1 MISRSA
7 KVLVAVISVICWFPV
22 LIAQPKTGLTYWIN
36 ASDKPTENPARR
48 CGYPKVD
55 FKPSVRYSLPHEVRE
70 TSGLANIGGKL
81 FTHNDSH
88 HLPVLYALSPDDGR
102 VLQRI
107 SLSNAS
113 NIDWE
118 ELARDDQY
126 LYVGDFGN
134 NSGQRRIFQIYRIS
148 LSSIPEEGDAEV
160 VADTIRFTYPNQP
173 TDLKYLA
180 HNYDCEAMVATA
192 DALYLF
198 SKNWADGNTW
208 LYKLPKIP
216 GNYEAIPSGS
226 FDSRGLITGAD
237 FCAETRTLALV
248 GYTKNTWKPFAWIMH
263 GFEGEDFFSGI
274 SLRINFKGLITN
286 QIEGV
291 VFSSPTQLTITS
303 EKTKTMGARAFALK
317 MSDILPDITL
327 FDNRPERDCSS
338 VLHIHR
344 TNAGVALKFFSK
356 QKQLFMLHIENQNH
370 ERTLSGMVMP
380 CRSSRTLIVPTE
392 DTKVQPAFLRIQT
405 KDFQTLCPI
414 P

>member
-7 KVLVAVISVICWFPV
+7 SALAVVFTVLCWVPG
-22 LIAQPKTGLTYWIN
+22 LIAQTKTELPYWIYS
-36 ASDKPTENPARR
+36 SDKPAINPAKN
-48 CGYPKVD
+48 CGYPKLS
-55 FKPSVRYSLPHEVRE
+55 FKPAVRYSLPHEVRE
-70 TSGLANIGGKL
+70 TSGLALIGGKL

-102 VLQRI
+102 VIQRI
-107 SLSNAS
+107 RLTNAS

-118 ELARDDQY
+118 ELTRDEQY

-134 NSGQRRIFQIYRIS
+134 NSGQRRIFKIYRVS

-160 VADTIRFTYPNQP
+160 VADTIRFSYPNQP
-173 TDLKYLA
+173 SDLKYLA
-180 HNYDCEAMVATA
+180 HNYDCEAMIATA

-198 SKNWADGNTW
+198 SKNWKDEKTW

-216 GNYEAIPSGS
+216 GSYEAIPSGS

-237 FCAETRTLALV
+237 YCAQTNSLALV
-248 GYTKNTWKPFAWIMH
+248 GYTKNTWKPFAWILQ
-263 GFEGEDFFSGI
+263 GFDGEDFFSVI

-303 EKTKTMGARAFALK
+303 EKTKTAGARAFALNIP
-317 MSDILPDITL
+317 DVLPEI
-327 FDNRPERDCSS
+327 SS
-338 VLHIHR
+338 VESKPDRECDRVVQLHR
-344 TNAGVALKFFSK
+344 TDNGIALKLFSK
-356 QKQLFMLHIENQNH
+356 QKQPFWLHLENQDH
-370 ERTLSGMVMP
+370 KRTLSRVVMP
-380 CRSSRTLIVPTE
+380 CRSSRTLVVPTD
-392 DTKVQPAFLRIQT
+392 DTKGQSAFLRIQT
-405 KDFQTLCPI
+405 RDYQTLCPI